1 MTSYLLDKLEALK
14 LQKEKIIAQEIFL
27 KNEIYSEMNRHSI
40 STHGYAITKLC
51 AQVGKTV
58 KVIQA
63 KHEYLCT
70 VGSSGGNIVYKYS
83 RLIPLNSKL
92 LEISE

>member
-1 MTSYLLDKLEALK
+1 MASYLLDKLETLK
-14 LQKEKIIAQEIFL
+14 LQKENIIAQEIIL
-27 KNEIYSEMNRHSI
+27 QNEIYLEMNRLKMGD
-40 STHGYAITKLC
+40 TITKLRT
-51 AQVGKTV
+51 QVGKTA

-63 KHEYLCT
+63 KHDYLCT
-70 VGSSGGNIVYKYS
+70 IGSSGGNIVYKYS